1 MTAGS
6 ATRSVSRQCRLASL
20 MYSEKGCGRSSP
32 SCKIRLGTNGETSRV
47 STGEFTVSSH
57 ENRSCKYTEDMYRD
71 NDNISMTPTR
81 CSVIITSESGDEL
94 INLRGRF
101 IGRAEQH
108 LPQHCCITVR
118 TSCTTS
124 EFVGEQYSGP
134 FGKSCADWTL
144 WKVVLWIAHTATE
157 SRGCH

>member
-1 MTAGS
+1 MKVYLTIPRRGAED
-6 ATRSVSRQCRLASL
+6 RL
-20 MYSEKGCGRSSP
+20 SP
-32 SCKIRLGTNGETSRV
+32 SCKIRLGTKGGTSRV
-47 STGEFTVSSH
+47 STSEFTVSRH

-71 NDNISMTPTR
+71 VYINMTPTR

-108 LPQHCCITVR
+108 SPQHYGITVR

-124 EFVGEQYSGP
+124 KFAGEHYSGS
-134 FGKSCADWTL
+134 FGKSCTRLYSVEGLAVDRSYSNRVSWMPL
-144 WKVVLWIAHTATE
+144 SSL
-157 SRGCH
+157 CFQY